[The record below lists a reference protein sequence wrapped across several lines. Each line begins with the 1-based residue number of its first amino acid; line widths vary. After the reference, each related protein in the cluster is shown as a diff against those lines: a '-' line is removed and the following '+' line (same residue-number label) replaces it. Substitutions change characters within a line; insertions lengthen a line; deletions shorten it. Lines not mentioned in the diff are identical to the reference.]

1 MASPIPTRDIDPF
14 FVFDYQG
21 VDGGGPLT
29 SDAPSTRLSNYW
41 DVVKSNRGP
50 QPLPD
55 WVVTDAGAVDTDLG
69 ILKTGKEADVYL
81 LERAVPATATH
92 TAGPRGLMAAKRY
105 RTAEHRAFHRSTAY
119 TDGRRMKKSRD
130 TRALERGSR
139 YGREL
144 AAGQWAY
151 AEWETLNRYW
161 CAGLPVPYPVQLDG
175 TEILMEFI
183 GDTDG
188 VAAPRLVEVRP
199 DNDVLRRYYDQFARA
214 VTMMAASGAAHGDLS
229 AYNVLADGD
238 DIVIIDLPQ
247 VIDLAG
253 NPRGSEFLMRG
264 CRNMCSW
271 FTSCGLAVDPRVVF
285 DQAWSALSA

>member
-1 MASPIPTRDIDPF
+1 MTSPIPTRDIDPF
-14 FVFDYQG
+14 FVFDYQ
-21 VDGGGPLT
+21 PLDDSEPQT
-29 SDAPSTRLSNYW
+29 PHAPPTRLSNYW
-41 DVVKSNRGP
+41 DVIKGNRGP

-69 ILKTGKEADVYL
+69 ILKTGKEADVHV
-81 LERAVPATATH
+81 LERAVPATAKRG
-92 TAGPRGLMAAKRY
+92 AGPRTLMAAKRY
-105 RTAEHRAFHRSTAY
+105 RSAERRSFHRSTAY

-130 TRALERGSR
+130 TRALQRGSR

-151 AEWETLNRYW
+151 AEWDSLNRYW

-183 GDTDG
+183 GDADG
-188 VAAPRLVEVRP
+188 VAAPRLAEVRP
-199 DNDVLRRYYDQFARA
+199 DSAVRQRYYDQFVRA
-214 VTMMAASGAAHGDLS
+214 VTMMAAGGAAHGDLS

-253 NPRGSEFLMRG
+253 NPRGSDFLMRD
-264 CRNMCSW
+264 CRNMSAW
-271 FTSCGLAVDPRVVF
+271 FTARGLAVDPQDVF
-285 DQAWSALSA
+285 DQAWSALST